1 MPQSEVAD
9 VQVRGKGVLS
19 QHCILFL
26 LACFSICGQQIVW
39 IASCLLTHY
48 REFTFFFFLMTLIRI
63 FPDKSKTFHGIHWV
77 LWLAGCSKKTVHL
90 RTLRYSETLKRQLHK
105 LRYHL
110 MLFFPLIY
118 RHLKF
123 QSSKL
128 DQAFQ
133 LEMLRALQSKHV
145 FILKE

>member
-1 MPQSEVAD
+1 MFQHLWTANCLD
-9 VQVRGKGVLS
+9 S
-19 QHCILFL
+19 QLFIDTL
-26 LACFSICGQQIVW
+26 QRI
-39 IASCLLTHY
+39 H
-48 REFTFFFFLMTLIRI
+48 FFFFLMTLIRI

-77 LWLAGCSKKTVHL
+77 LWLTGCSKKTVHL

-145 FILKE
+145 FILKEWHLKKSILKANSTFWFLLIYLGQIA